1 MTPENPKTEEKK
13 IDLKNGLEVENA
25 KKINEIAA
33 NNSKDFSDA
42 LKKQVEGINNK
53 KELAK
58 DILNAID
65 KGKNSIKE
73 DQISIF
79 KTLLDNIAQLDP
91 DIKSTLDFK
100 KRTSIVTS
108 TDNFKLWKE
117 VINAGNLKATIE
129 RSDIVG
135 RIKNL

>member
-1 MTPENPKTEEKK
+1 MPEK
-13 IDLKNGLEVENA
+13 IDLNKGLEVESA

-53 KELAK
+53 KELAN

-91 DIKSTLDFK
+91 DIKNSPDFK
-100 KRTSIVTS
+100 KRASIVDNI
-108 TDNFKLWKE
+108 DNFALWKQ
-117 VINAGNLKATIE
+117 VINSKNIKATIE
-129 RSDIVG
+129 NSDITDK
-135 RIKNL
+135 IKNL